1 MASYE
6 ERIYQIGLDALAEQE
21 RQVGEMRSRASVLL
35 AAGAVIPSLLAHSIF
50 RAHHPHGAVEIAAT
64 VVGVLGGV
72 SLLAM
77 ALLLLLPYEL
87 GFSMNASR
95 TYRQLWEQDL
105 LEQPGVD
112 LALADALTDR
122 RAANET
128 VTKRLAKFLRFALI
142 SLAVEAAGLAV
153 AAALAS

>member
-1 MASYE
+1 MA
-6 ERIYQIGLDALAEQE
+6 L
-21 RQVGEMRSRASVLL
+21 
-35 AAGAVIPSLLAHSIF
+35 
-50 RAHHPHGAVEIAAT
+50 
-64 VVGVLGGV
+64 
-72 SLLAM
+72 

-95 TYRQLWEQDL
+95 TYQELWEQDL
-105 LEQPGVD
+105 LEQPSVD

-128 VTKRLAKFLRFALI
+128 VTKRLAGFLRLALI